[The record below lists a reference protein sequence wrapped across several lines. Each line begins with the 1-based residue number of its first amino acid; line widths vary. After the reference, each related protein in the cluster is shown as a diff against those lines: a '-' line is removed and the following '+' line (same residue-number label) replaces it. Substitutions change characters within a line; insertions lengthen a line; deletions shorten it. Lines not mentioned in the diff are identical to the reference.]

1 MKKYYDIFKLNVN
14 TISREKLRTSYFK
27 LALKYH
33 PDKNIDYD
41 STIKFQEINEAY
53 DKLMK
58 HHKYDCETSQTD
70 SIFEESPRSY
80 SNILYSFL
88 STITETYTFQNMQ
101 STIIFKII
109 EIIKE
114 KCLKKAEK
122 MLMSIT
128 SDNFKKIH
136 NIIHLQ
142 EDILNIPEEF
152 LQKLDEIYKNKISND
167 SLIRIYPNISDLLDC
182 NLYKL
187 NENDV
192 EYLIPLWHHELI
204 YDNNN
209 SELIV
214 QCIPKMDSST
224 YIDNNNNI
232 HMKVKYN
239 LSEIWKKDEII
250 IEIGNKN
257 INIPVH
263 SLHMKEKQTI
273 CYNNIGIPRIHSKN
287 IYDIT
292 QKGSIFIHL
301 LLEY

>member
-1 MKKYYDIFKLNVN
+1 MKKYYDIFKLDKN

-33 PDKNIDYD
+33 PDKNIDCD
-41 STIKFQEINEAY
+41 STTKFQEINEAY
-53 DKLMK
+53 NKLMK
-58 HHKYDCETSQTD
+58 YHKYDNETSQTHTV
-70 SIFEESPRSY
+70 FEESPISY

-88 STITETYTFQNMQ
+88 STMTDTCAFKKIQ
-101 STIIFKII
+101 STIILKII

-122 MLMSIT
+122 ILINIST
-128 SDNFKKIH
+128 DNFKKIY

-142 EDILNIPEEF
+142 KEILNIPEEI
-152 LQKLDEIYKNKISND
+152 LQKLDEIYKKKISND

-187 NENDV
+187 NENGV

-214 QCIPKMDSST
+214 QCIPKMDPST
-224 YIDNNNNI
+224 YIDSNNNI
-232 HMKVKYN
+232 HVKVKYY
-239 LSEIWKKDEII
+239 LSEIWKKEELN
-250 IEIGNKN
+250 IEVGNKN
-257 INIPVH
+257 INIPVN
-263 SLHMKEKQTI
+263 SLHIKEKQTLQ
-273 CYNNIGIPRIHSKN
+273 YHNIGIPCIHSKN